1 MFEGKKAMN
10 TNNTKWTIN

>member
-1 MFEGKKAMN
+1 MFEAKKAMN